1 MDLLKK
7 ISVGALLNGVVSAL
21 FLIVLGFAITGL
33 VGAFNAKRAT
43 DTALSATLVT
53 RDVFEALQAT
63 RLERGTTR
71 SALGADAAA
80 SADTS
85 ASIANKR
92 AQSAEPYERLF
103 AICETMDCSPRVSVT
118 ELTQAVEELKSVR
131 KSVDTALKSDLA
143 GRPSGLRDE
152 WTKSVTT
159 VVTMLETMS
168 TDLGLQVRMTDPL
181 IGEQIAI
188 KDMGYVVRA
197 AAGLERNMM
206 VDAIQ
211 AGSITPELATKM
223 ALKLGEIN
231 AAWPVLN
238 DMIMRP
244 GEPKLVIDAVHNAQ
258 KVFFDGVLKQR
269 ADIEAAL
276 NRGEPSPVTSAAWVK
291 TTNASFDAL
300 VAVPMAAL
308 SAAIDHAEVA
318 AIRARDRLI
327 MNGALLLLA
336 LAIGGFGIVMISRRV
351 VGPVQNLTHVM
362 GELAKGHWET
372 EVPLTEQGDEL
383 GHMARAVSVFKDNGI
398 ANERMQSERAQAQA
412 EREARQTRVDEM
424 IRAFDA
430 RITGSL
436 DEVSGAASDMQATA
450 NAMSTIAENTSSRA
464 TAVAAATEEAS
475 SNVATVAAA
484 SEELS
489 SSIEEI
495 ARQVT
500 QSSEVAAQ
508 AVSYAG
514 STEDQMKQ
522 LSVAVEKIG
531 DVVNLINDIAGQT
544 NLLALN
550 ATIEAARAGDAGKG
564 FAVVASEVKALATQ
578 TAKATEEISAQIAE
592 VQSVTNVSVTS
603 IGQITQVISQV
614 NEIAT
619 AISAAVQEQ
628 SAATQEIARNIEQAA
643 RGTTEVSEN
652 VGGVNSAANE
662 TGDAASQVL
671 SASSRLA
678 EQASELSGNITTF
691 LADIRAA

>member
-1 MDLLKK
+1 M
-7 ISVGALLNGVVSAL
+7 
-21 FLIVLGFAITGL
+21 
-33 VGAFNAKRAT
+33 
-43 DTALSATLVT
+43 
-53 RDVFEALQAT
+53 
-63 RLERGTTR
+63 
-71 SALGADAAA
+71 
-80 SADTS
+80 
-85 ASIANKR
+85 
-92 AQSAEPYERLF
+92 
-103 AICETMDCSPRVSVT
+103 
-118 ELTQAVEELKSVR
+118 
-131 KSVDTALKSDLA
+131 
-143 GRPSGLRDE
+143 
-152 WTKSVTT
+152 
-159 VVTMLETMS
+159 
-168 TDLGLQVRMTDPL
+168 
-181 IGEQIAI
+181 
-188 KDMGYVVRA
+188 
-197 AAGLERNMM
+197 
-206 VDAIQ
+206 
-211 AGSITPELATKM
+211 
-223 ALKLGEIN
+223 
-231 AAWPVLN
+231 
-238 DMIMRP
+238 
-244 GEPKLVIDAVHNAQ
+244 
-258 KVFFDGVLKQR
+258 
-269 ADIEAAL
+269 
-276 NRGEPSPVTSAAWVK
+276 
-291 TTNASFDAL
+291 
-300 VAVPMAAL
+300 
-308 SAAIDHAEVA
+308 
-318 AIRARDRLI
+318 
-327 MNGALLLLA
+327 LLLA

-564 FAVVASEVKALATQ
+564 FAVVASEVKALANQ
-578 TAKATEEISAQIAE
+578 NAKAKEEILARSLK
-592 VQSVTNVSVTS
+592 SSLVTTVSVSS

-614 NEIAT
+614 T
-619 AISAAVQEQ
+619 KSHRDSAAC
-628 SAATQEIARNIEQAA
+628 RNDCGPRNA
-643 RGTTEVSEN
+643 
-652 VGGVNSAANE
+652 
-662 TGDAASQVL
+662 
-671 SASSRLA
+671 
-678 EQASELSGNITTF
+678 GN
-691 LADIRAA
+691 